1 MTLCWK
7 GKTLWITFLPVDSM
21 GRIAACT
28 PAQRGELEVWAALLA
43 GVRVYVSR
51 DALEYRRY
59 RKSAPLGTYRKC
71 VALERELRELGVI
84 VIRHCGR
91 KSLGDEKRGP
101 TCGTDLFGG
110 ASAQK

>member
-1 MTLCWK
+1 MTVCWK
-7 GKTLWITFLPVDSM
+7 GKNLWITFLPVDSM

-28 PAQRGELEVWAALLA
+28 PAQRTELEVWAALLA

-84 VIRHCGR
+84 VVRHCGR
-91 KSLGDEKRGP
+91 KSLGNEKREQA
-101 TCGTDLFGG
+101 CGADVFDG
-110 ASAQK
+110 APEQK